1 VADLRWGVLSPAR
14 IGTGKVIPAIQAAAR
29 CQVVAIASRDEGR
42 AKVAADA
49 LGIGTAHGSY
59 EALIDDAEVDAVY
72 IPLPNHLHAEWTI
85 RAAEAGKHVL
95 CEKPLALSA
104 ADAQRMVDACE
115 AAGVVLLEAFMY
127 CFHPSWL
134 AVQERIGSGRIGELR
149 GIEVWF
155 SYFNDD
161 PTNIRNIL
169 EVGGGAMWDI
179 GCYAVSVAR
188 LLFGS
193 EPERV
198 ASDVRRDPA
207 SGVDTLA
214 AGVLGFAGGVAT
226 FGCSTRVEPDQ
237 RVHVYGSRGRIT
249 VGIPFNIPPDLPTEV
264 FVTHGGEPP
273 VHPATEVLR
282 FDPADQ
288 YTLQAEAFA
297 RAVLDGEPLPVAPA
311 DAVANIRVIER
322 VLGSDRGTSPS

>member
-1 VADLRWGVLSPAR
+1 
-14 IGTGKVIPAIQAAAR
+14 
-29 CQVVAIASRDEGR
+29 
-42 AKVAADA
+42 
-49 LGIGTAHGSY
+49 
-59 EALIDDAEVDAVY
+59 
-72 IPLPNHLHAEWTI
+72 
-85 RAAEAGKHVL
+85 
-95 CEKPLALSA
+95 
-104 ADAQRMVDACE
+104 
-115 AAGVVLLEAFMY
+115 MY
-127 CFHPSWL
+127 RFHPSWL

-179 GCYAVSVAR
+179 GCYGQRRAPPLRFRAR
-188 LLFGS
+188 ARRQRRAARSG
-193 EPERV
+193 EQGRHPCRRRPR
-198 ASDVRRDPA
+198 VRRR
-207 SGVDTLA
+207 GA
-214 AGVLGFAGGVAT
+214 A

-237 RVHVYGSRGRIT
+237 RARLRQPGPDHRGHPVQHPAR
-249 VGIPFNIPPDLPTEV
+249 PPDRGVRDPR
-264 FVTHGGEPP
+264 GEPP
-273 VHPATEVLR
+273 VHPATEVLQ